1 VTSTDTATI
10 DSLGKA
16 SRYLSGLGDSCG
28 FAEAVSR
35 VESRSS
41 AEVGRRLREL
51 ASWTKGETAAA
62 PAPELALIGQVVRH
76 APDGVAVGT
85 AIGAASAALQ
95 DARALADH
103 VRSGLSSGF
112 TYAVALLVMATIV
125 ALIWLGYI
133 APEFDRMYTQFAV
146 SLPGLSRFLIDQ
158 SWALFLGLAFLG
170 LALVALA
177 LATRRAAARIETVA
191 PLGTGLS
198 AMALGAR
205 IRGAHER
212 WRVLT
217 LAQAWTAGGGEP
229 LASTLAAARAMDRE
243 GAATSTVTAE
253 LRLAEELGS
262 AKGELDFLSQA
273 SVAAY
278 RDALELR
285 RAVGLKAI
293 QVAIAVVVGFIVI
306 SIYLPLLGMGAVV

>member
-1 VTSTDTATI
+1 MTSTDTATI

-16 SRYLSGLGDSCG
+16 SRYLSGLGDSFG

-35 VESRSS
+35 VQSRSS
-41 AEVGRRLREL
+41 AEVGQRLREL
-51 ASWTKGETAAA
+51 ASWTKGETAVA
-62 PAPELALIGQVVRH
+62 PAPELALIGHVVRH

-85 AIGAASAALQ
+85 AIGAASAALL
-95 DARALADH
+95 DARTLADH

-112 TYAVALLVMATIV
+112 AYAVALLLMATMV

-133 APEFDRMYTQFAV
+133 APEFDNMFMQFATP
-146 SLPGLSRFLIDQ
+146 LPGLSRFLIDQ
-158 SWALFLGLAFLG
+158 PWVLFLVIAVLG
-170 LALVALA
+170 LALVALV
-177 LATRRAAARIETVA
+177 LATRRAAVRIETVA
-191 PLGTGLS
+191 PLGTGL
-198 AMALGAR
+198 AATALGAR

-229 LASTLAAARAMDRE
+229 LASALAAARALELE

-253 LRLAEELGS
+253 LRLAAELGS

-285 RAVGLKAI
+285 RAVALKAL
-293 QVAIAVVVGFIVI
+293 QAAIAIVVGLVVI
-306 SIYLPLLGMGAVV
+306 AIYLPILNMGAVV